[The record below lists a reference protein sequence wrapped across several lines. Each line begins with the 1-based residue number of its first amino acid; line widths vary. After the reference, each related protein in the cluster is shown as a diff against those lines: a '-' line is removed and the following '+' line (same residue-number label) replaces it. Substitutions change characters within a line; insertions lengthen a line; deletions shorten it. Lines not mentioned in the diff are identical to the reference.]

1 MTRILESLFPVCA
14 MRTTSSCPQKVVLR
28 RSERLKIVEDK
39 NVRLLERKRRLETV
53 KSKVKD
59 SNVYP
64 KGSHPGKKRPRTVI
78 NSNFVGV
85 AIDMVDAMRRWPHR
99 YEFDRSKGKCTR
111 PVNQTADGISRERGK
126 ENKVVAECIAHYSM
140 ADVNGIIYELGDC
153 VHVNSDSGPDY
164 IGQIIEFFETNDR
177 QCWFSA
183 QWFYYL
189 NDTAIGK
196 HEAKGHDK
204 RRVFLSTMKDDNL
217 LECINRKL
225 KVIHVPALTRFK
237 CKHESIPPCNYY
249 YDMGYDY
256 AFSTFKS
263 LLNDTELASTDSAST
278 TSSNNGPNVLLNNV
292 SNINSGKGRSGV
304 INSELSL
311 LDLYSGCGGMS
322 TGLCIGAKLSGVKLM
337 TRWAVDRNS
346 YACESMK
353 YNHPETKVRN
363 EIAEDFLHL
372 IKEWK
377 KLCEKYIECR
387 DYKKAATT
395 KIDRHNSRSYR
406 KSGDDS
412 EVDDKEYEV
421 EKIIDIRCVDSSLS
435 KLSGIQFKVHW
446 KGYGEDE
453 DTWEPY
459 ESLMNCEECIKDFVA
474 LGIRKRILPLPGDVD
489 VICGGPPCQGATG
502 LNRFRNVE
510 APLDD
515 PQNYQIVVFMDIVD
529 FLRPRFVLM
538 ENVVDILKFA
548 GGTLG
553 RYALSRLVKMHYQA
567 RLGMMV
573 AGCYGIPQFRM
584 RVFLWGASPLENLP
598 AFPLPTHDV
607 VVKGSFPVSWEHNA
621 VAYEE
626 IDKPQLH
633 EALVLTDAIS
643 DLPPVKNSEDRDE
656 MPYNRSCHS
665 DFQHLMRLPKEGFNE
680 ENSSGSK
687 RSRKKLFDHRPYMLN
702 EDDFERTCKI
712 PKRKGANFRDLEG
725 VIVRPDN
732 SVELDL
738 DNRIM
743 LASGKPLVP
752 DYAVTLL
759 QGHSLRPFGRLWWDE
774 IVSTVV
780 TSPEPRTQAILHPE
794 QDRVLTVREV
804 ARIQGFPDYY
814 RFFGPVKQRYMQVG
828 NAVAIPVAKALG
840 YELGLAIQ
848 RKSSS
853 SHVVKLPS
861 DFSTTA
867 YSKQNG

>member
-1 MTRILESLFPVCA
+1 
-14 MRTTSSCPQKVVLR
+14 MRTRSSNAQKVDSR
-28 RSERLKIVEDK
+28 RSERLKIITDE
-39 NVRLLERKRRLETV
+39 NIQQSERKRRTETV
-53 KSKVKD
+53 KSKFKGNNVNVND
-59 SNVYP
+59 SQQV
-64 KGSHPGKKRPRTVI
+64 KKRPKRAV
-78 NSNFVGV
+78 NSNFIGV

-99 YEFDRSKGKCTR
+99 YELDNFKGKCTR
-111 PVNQTADGISRERGK
+111 PMNQTDDGISRERGK
-126 ENKVVAECIAHYSM
+126 EDKVVAECIAHYTM
-140 ADVNGIIYELGDC
+140 ADVDGIIYELGDC
-153 VHVNSDSGPDY
+153 VHLNSDSGPDY
-164 IGQIIEFFETNDR
+164 IGRILEFFQTNNQ

-204 RRVFLSTMKDDNL
+204 RRVFLSTMKDDNF
-217 LECINRKL
+217 LECITAKL
-225 KVIHVPALTRFK
+225 KVIHVPALTRFI

-263 LLNDTELASTDSAST
+263 LLDDTEPASSDSTST
-278 TSSNNGPNVLLNNV
+278 TSINNGPNLLIDKV
-292 SNINSGKGRSGV
+292 SDISSGKGRSV
-304 INSELSL
+304 VVNSELSL
-311 LDLYSGCGGMS
+311 LDLYCGCGAMS
-322 TGLCIGAKLSGVKLM
+322 TGLCMGTNLSGVKLI
-337 TRWAVDRNS
+337 TRWAVDLNS

-363 EIAEDFLHL
+363 EMAEDFLHL
-372 IKEWK
+372 VKEWK
-377 KLCEKYIECR
+377 KLCEKYIDSR
-387 DYKKAATT
+387 DYKKSATT
-395 KIDRHNSRSYR
+395 EIDKHNSCSYK
-406 KSGDDS
+406 KSEDDS
-412 EVDDKEYEV
+412 HVDEEFEV
-421 EKIIDIRCVDSSLS
+421 EKIMDIRYVDSSLS
-435 KLSGIQFKVHW
+435 KLSGIQFKVRW

-459 ESLMNCEECIKDFVA
+459 ESLMKCEECVKDFVT

-502 LNRFRNVE
+502 LNRFRNVA

-548 GGTLG
+548 GGILG
-553 RYALSRLVKMHYQA
+553 RYALNRLVKMHYQA

-584 RVFLWGASPLENLP
+584 RVFLWGASPLEILP
-598 AFPLPTHDV
+598 PYPLPTHDV
-607 VVKGSFPVSWEHNA
+607 VIKGSFPVSWEHNA
-621 VAYEE
+621 VAYDE
-626 IDKPQLH
+626 IDKPQLR
-633 EALVLTDAIS
+633 EALVLADAIS
-643 DLPPVKNSEDRDE
+643 DLPPVKNSEDRDW

-665 DFQHLMRLPKEGFNE
+665 DFQYLVRLPKEAFNGG
-680 ENSSGSK
+680 NSSGSK
-687 RSRKKLFDHRPYMLN
+687 RSRNKLFDHRPYMLN

-712 PKRKGANFRDLEG
+712 PKQKGANFRDLEG
-725 VIVRPDN
+725 VIVRSDN

-738 DNRIM
+738 ENRVL

-752 DYAVTLL
+752 DYAVSLL
-759 QGHSLRPFGRLWWDE
+759 QGHSLRPFGRIWWDE

-780 TSPEPRTQAILHPE
+780 TSPEPHCQTILHPE
-794 QDRVLTVREV
+794 QDRVLTIREV

-814 RFFGPVKQRYMQVG
+814 RLFGPVKQRYTQVG

-840 YELGLAIQ
+840 YVLGLAIQ

-853 SHVVKLPS
+853 SHMVELPS
-861 DFSTTA
+861 DFSTTSIA
-867 YSKQNG
+867 PSKENG